1 MMLDHGWRA
10 AAGGLTLRKACEQ
23 CAQPF
28 TRVLSPGADER
39 AFRFCFRCRKAAED
53 SAGEDTVAETTT
65 PSELGFLTNVSALP
79 PSS

>member
-1 MMLDHGWRA
+1 M
-10 AAGGLTLRKACEQ
+10 
-23 CAQPF
+23 
-28 TRVLSPGADER
+28 LSPGADER

-79 PSS
+79 DLLVDRHPCTGRAADTVSLERKGAEGLSTAG